1 MNNLPEDIEQMAK
14 YLGREDPAIQR
25 LLAAVL
31 RNPKMIEV
39 VRNLLKRRCVRS
51 GFIVHEYLLCQVEK
65 CIGFVGP
72 KWRLQRNS
80 SVARDQ
86 GLQPD
91 LMVMGPDSERI
102 IVEICCS
109 NLSYDAQNI
118 LIEAKVPG
126 VDQFAVVNRHVA
138 RYRYLLWTWSDVMQ
152 DPQDPLRQQYPMD
165 DPFLDPLERSIEN
178 PPGFHDPMAQ
188 PDELFMDDQ
197 ARMLGALEASIVDV
211 SPNNLPRDSSIP
223 SAHDIGS
230 EIAATDPTTPEL
242 GEQEQ
247 SLPLTIVSRARTA
260 CSSFRA
266 TRSVIRF
273 ESGWS
278 YLRRFFSLTVILRL
292 WPSISR
298 IRTT

>member
-25 LLAAVL
+25 LLAAAL

-126 VDQFAVVNRHVA
+126 VDQVIAVTPDKQTKHDLQKV
-138 RYRYLLWTWSDVMQ
+138 LEKCSKS
-152 DPQDPLRQQYPMD
+152 
-165 DPFLDPLERSIEN
+165 LD
-178 PPGFHDPMAQ
+178 Q
-188 PDELFMDDQ
+188 
-197 ARMLGALEASIVDV
+197 
-211 SPNNLPRDSSIP
+211 
-223 SAHDIGS
+223 
-230 EIAATDPTTPEL
+230 T
-242 GEQEQ
+242 Q
-247 SLPLTIVSRARTA
+247 SLSVSLLDASECLGSRFDWAKKLT
-260 CSSFRA
+260 
-266 TRSVIRF
+266 
-273 ESGWS
+273 
-278 YLRRFFSLTVILRL
+278 SL
-292 WPSISR
+292 P
-298 IRTT
+298 